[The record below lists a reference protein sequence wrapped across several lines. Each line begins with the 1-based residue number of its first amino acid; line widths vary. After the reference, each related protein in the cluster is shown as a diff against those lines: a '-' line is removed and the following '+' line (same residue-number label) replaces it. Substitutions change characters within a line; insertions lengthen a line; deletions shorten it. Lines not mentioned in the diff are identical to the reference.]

1 MMHLRTAVAA
11 TLLLTLAACSRV
23 TADNYAKLETGMSRS
38 EVHALLGAPDEVS
51 GGGIGRMTLM
61 TERWDGRKHVIS
73 VTYAGDEL
81 AIKSIE
87 SRNKE

>member
-23 TADNYAKLETGMSRS
+23 TADNYAKLETGMSRA

>member
-1 MMHLRTAVAA
+1 MPRLRTTIFA

-23 TADNYAKLETGMSRS
+23 TVDNYAKLETGMSRA

-61 TERWDGRKHVIS
+61 SERWVGRKHVIS

-81 AIKSIE
+81 ALKSIE
-87 SRNKE
+87 SHSKE